1 MATIKAG
8 TYKFKDSLSF
18 PSTIPFSAAGEY
30 VQALEFNSH
39 MYSSIKLNKGNDP
52 DFSMGYSANEFGDKP
67 VDAYSNGMWQSD
79 SYKTIILDID
89 QSVSDEFYNWF
100 SANIIVNLHDQIE
113 QHIQDAYIAIGSK
126 SGTIPTN
133 KNLQNLK
140 SAIESISTG
149 IDTSNATATSADILK
164 DKTAYVKGAKI
175 TGMIETYDGT
185 VGDIGFNI
193 TVTDFY
199 ASSGGHGNNNIY
211 IAFDRVPTSTDY
223 DYSFVTQ
230 TDDYTPI
237 VKDKTGKVVAK
248 PLTISGVTTIN
259 VIEISTGSNVWFTVY
274 SGTQRLIDITQDNRS
289 GSYTFTQNITD
300 MEWAG
305 SYNE

>member
-1 MATIKAG
+1 MAETWKFNG
-8 TYKFKDSLSF
+8 T
-18 PSTIPFSAAGEY
+18 
-30 VQALEFNSH
+30 
-39 MYSSIKLNKGNDP
+39 KLNVPQKVTGGEEDYIISGKSYLDDTYVE
-52 DFSMGYSANEFGDKP
+52 DFTRLYYDDTAKYLVFGT
-67 VDAYSNGMWQSD
+67 AGSWNGSNNT
-79 SYKTIILDID
+79 YA
-89 QSVSDEFYNWF
+89 
-100 SANIIVNLHDQIE
+100 SANILVLDTAPTGALLTFLQTYATKQLTLKQSVE
-113 QHIQDAYIAIGSK
+113 QHITDAYTAIGNK
-126 SGTIPTN
+126 SGTIPTQ
-133 KNLQNLK
+133 KNLANLAG
-140 SAIESISTG
+140 AINTISTG
-149 IDTSNATATSADILK
+149 VDTSDGNIEPTTVLK
-164 DKTAYVKGAKI
+164 GYKGYAK
-175 TGMIETYDGT
+175 GVAVDGAIETYDGT

-199 ASSGGHGNNNIY
+199 ASSGGSGNNNIY

-248 PLTISGVTTIN
+248 PITISGVTTIN
-259 VIEISTGSNVWFTVY
+259 VIETSTGSNVWFTVY
-274 SGTQRLIDITQDNRS
+274 SGTQRLIDITQDDRS